1 MGKKILVTLSDAQ
14 YQILSESRELGET
27 DSEKL
32 RNAFIIYNSTK
43 DILEVIKKMRD

>member
-1 MGKKILVTLSDAQ
+1 MSKKIMVTLSDTQ
-14 YQILSESRELGET
+14 YANLKAAEDLGET

-43 DILEVIKKMRD
+43 DIISVIKNLRE